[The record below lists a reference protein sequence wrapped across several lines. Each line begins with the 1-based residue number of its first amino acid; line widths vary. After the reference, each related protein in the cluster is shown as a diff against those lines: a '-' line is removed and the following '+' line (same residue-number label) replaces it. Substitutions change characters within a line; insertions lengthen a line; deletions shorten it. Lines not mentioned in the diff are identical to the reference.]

1 MRGSVN
7 SIETFGLVD
16 GPGIRNVIFLNGC
29 KLRCKF
35 CHNPEMWNKLELN
48 YEPKDIFN
56 KVIRFK
62 TYFGKK
68 GGVTF
73 SGGEPLLQ
81 PDFVIETCKLLKEA
95 SINIA
100 IDTAG
105 IGTSKNS
112 EVLDLVDIV
121 LLDIK
126 HVDKEGYIKVTG
138 MDMLDEFEKFVDLL
152 NSKNKIVWIRQV
164 IIPGV
169 NDNME
174 YLVKLKKYLKK
185 IKNIERIDFLPY
197 HTMGKEKYDK
207 LGIDYPLLGL
217 SEMDKEK
224 CNELYN
230 EFMKLDEEN
239 DK

>member
-56 KVIRFK
+56 KVMRFK

-126 HVDKEGYIKVTG
+126 YVDKEGYIKVTG

>member
-35 CHNPEMWNKLELN
+35 CHNPEMWSMQDLN
-48 YEPKDIFN
+48 YEPIDIYN
-56 KVIRFK
+56 KVIRYK

-81 PDFVIETCKLLKEA
+81 PDFLIETCKLLKED

-100 IDTAG
+100 IDTSG
-105 IGTSKNS
+105 IGTNKDS
-112 EVLDLVDIV
+112 EVLDLVDVV

-126 HVDKEGYIKVTG
+126 HVDKEGYIKITG
-138 MDMLDEFEKFVDLL
+138 QDLLDEFEKFVDLL
-152 NSKNKIVWIRQV
+152 NTKNKTIWIRQV
-164 IIPGV
+164 IVPGI
-169 NDNME
+169 NDNIE
-174 YLVKLKKYLKK
+174 YLIKLKNCLKR

-197 HTMGKEKYDK
+197 HTMGIDKYDK
-207 LGIDYPLLGL
+207 LGIKYSLLGL
-217 SEMDKEK
+217 EAMSKEK

-230 EFMKLDEEN
+230 QFIKLD
-239 DK
+239 

>member
-35 CHNPEMWNKLELN
+35 CHNPEMWSMQDLN
-48 YEPKDIFN
+48 YEPIDIYN
-56 KVIRFK
+56 KVIRYK

-81 PDFVIETCKLLKEA
+81 PDFLIETCKLLKED

-100 IDTAG
+100 IDTSG
-105 IGTSKNS
+105 IGTNKDS
-112 EVLDLVDIV
+112 EVLDLVDVV

-126 HVDKEGYIKVTG
+126 HVDKEGYIKITG
-138 MDMLDEFEKFVDLL
+138 QDLLDEFEKFVDLL
-152 NSKNKIVWIRQV
+152 NTKNKTIWIRQV
-164 IIPGV
+164 IVPGI
-169 NDNME
+169 NDNIE
-174 YLVKLKKYLKK
+174 YLIKLKNYLKR

-197 HTMGKEKYDK
+197 HTMGIDKYDK
-207 LGIDYPLLGL
+207 LGIKYSLLGL
-217 SEMDKEK
+217 EAMSKEK

-230 EFMKLDEEN
+230 QFIKLD
-239 DK
+239 

>member
-35 CHNPEMWNKLELN
+35 CHNPEMWSMQDLN
-48 YEPKDIFN
+48 YEPIDIYN
-56 KVIRFK
+56 KVIRYK

-81 PDFVIETCKLLKEA
+81 PDFLIETCKLLKED

-100 IDTAG
+100 IDTSG
-105 IGTSKNS
+105 IGTNKDS
-112 EVLDLVDIV
+112 EVLDLVDVV

-126 HVDKEGYIKVTG
+126 HVDKEGYIKITG
-138 MDMLDEFEKFVDLL
+138 QDLLDEFEKFVDLL
-152 NSKNKIVWIRQV
+152 NTKNKTIWIRQV
-164 IIPGV
+164 IVPGI
-169 NDNME
+169 NDNIE
-174 YLVKLKKYLKK
+174 YLIKLKNYLKR

-197 HTMGKEKYDK
+197 HTMGIYKYDK
-207 LGIDYPLLGL
+207 LGIKYSLLGL
-217 SEMDKEK
+217 EAMSKEK

-230 EFMKLDEEN
+230 QFIKLD
-239 DK
+239 

>member
-1 MRGSVN
+1 MKGSVN

-35 CHNPEMWNKLELN
+35 CHNPEMWTMQDLN
-48 YEPKDIFN
+48 YEPIDIYN
-56 KVIRFK
+56 KVIRYK

-81 PDFVIETCKLLKEA
+81 SDFVIETCKLLKEA

-100 IDTAG
+100 IDTSG
-105 IGTSKNS
+105 IGTDKNS
-112 EVLDLVDIV
+112 DVLDFVDIV

-126 HVDKEGYIKVTG
+126 HIDKEGYIKITG
-138 MDMLDEFEKFVDLL
+138 KDLLDEFEDFINLL
-152 NSKNKIVWIRQV
+152 NTKNKTVWIRQV
-164 IIPGV
+164 IIPNV

-174 YLVKLKKYLKK
+174 YLIKLKQYLKK

-197 HTMGKEKYDK
+197 HTMGIEKYDK
-207 LGIDYPLLGL
+207 LGILYPFIGL
-217 SEMDKEK
+217 ESMDKEK
-224 CNELYN
+224 CNELYDA
-230 EFMKLDEEN
+230 FMKLD
-239 DK
+239 

>member
-1 MRGSVN
+1 MRASVN